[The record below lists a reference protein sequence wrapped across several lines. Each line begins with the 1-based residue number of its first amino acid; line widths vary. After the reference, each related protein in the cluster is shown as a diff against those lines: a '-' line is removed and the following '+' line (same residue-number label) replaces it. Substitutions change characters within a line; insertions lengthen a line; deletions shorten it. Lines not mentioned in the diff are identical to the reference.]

1 MPILAGAYARTTLS
15 LTLWERVISVREIIM
30 IVIAAALIGCLILQT
45 AENILLC
52 FEEED
57 DEQDKL

>member
-1 MPILAGAYARTTLS
+1 MTLS